1 MKERIYAVLCEENRP
16 CTVVYLKER
25 VGAPNCGVVF
35 QCLGE
40 LREEGKAD
48 FTAVPI
54 RLDPSVP
61 PPQIR
66 YFAKNTKDQ
75 KR

>member
-1 MKERIYAVLCEENRP
+1 MKDQIYAVLCEENRP
-16 CTVVYLKER
+16 CTVIYLTER
-25 VGAPNCGVVF
+25 VGAPNCGVVLKY
-35 QCLGE
+35 LGE

-54 RLDPSVP
+54 RLDLSVT

-66 YFAKNTKDQ
+66 FFAKSQ
-75 KR
+75 KRK